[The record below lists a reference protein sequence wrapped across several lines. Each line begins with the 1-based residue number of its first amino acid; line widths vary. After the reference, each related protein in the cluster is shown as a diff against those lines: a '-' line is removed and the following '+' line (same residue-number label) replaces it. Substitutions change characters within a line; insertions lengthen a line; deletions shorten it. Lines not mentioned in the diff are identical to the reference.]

1 MRILVAVLAV
11 AVVAGPAH
19 AQDFRGAKGRGSQQS
34 AEPQKNDPK
43 KKKAIEEGYQSGIRR
58 IPDPKEK
65 YDPWKIAR

>member
-1 MRILVAVLAV
+1 MAGLAI
-11 AVVAGPAH
+11 AVVAGSAH
-19 AQDFRGAKGRGSQQS
+19 AQDFKGTKGRGSQQG
-34 AEPQKNDPK
+34 ADQQKNDPQ